1 MTKEEIKTIL
11 PHREPMLLVEE
22 LDREGDFALG
32 KYQVEGALCG
42 DLGCSGGPT
51 FAGMMASCFGDNLK
65 IGMLCAIVFP
75 AVLSLIV
82 LIFDFIMPKLKT
94 NRK

>member
-1 MTKEEIKTIL
+1 M
-11 PHREPMLLVEE
+11 
-22 LDREGDFALG
+22 FALL
-32 KYQVEGALCG
+32 ALCG

-51 FAGMMASCFGDNLK
+51 FAGMMASRFGDNLK